1 MDGQED
7 IAKAISNCRS
17 QWSEAPDQPI
27 SQIAHFTRAHLY
39 EGRVDFGQGVDRGE
53 ICQCRHCRRQCKIF
67 ASGVNFSGNN
77 VIYNINE
84 STKYI
89 LS

>member
-1 MDGQED
+1 MPKICPRYGQD
-7 IAKAISNCRS
+7 IPKYAQDMPKICL
-17 QWSEAPDQPI
+17 EAEVK
-27 SQIAHFTRAHLY
+27 F
-39 EGRVDFGQGVDRGE
+39 VDAVTAE
-53 ICQCRHCRRQCKIF
+53 CRRKCKIF